1 MTSEKDIEY
10 VDQSFTPVELEDWDE
25 TIRRPRTR
33 ERMKYLQQEQD
44 DE

>member
-1 MTSEKDIEY
+1 MMSEKDIEY

-33 ERMKYLQQEQD
+33 ERMKYLRQEQD

>member
-10 VDQSFTPVELEDWDE
+10 VDQSFTPAEIEDWDE

-33 ERMKYLQQEQD
+33 ERMKYLRQEQD